1 MDWLARRATRTTAAT
16 TGMET
21 STYVALSRQRALIR
35 QLDIVANNIANTTTS
50 GYKSD
55 RMAFAEH
62 VVQARAQHPMSQV
75 RATGVYREL
84 GEGPIVETG
93 NTFDL
98 ALKGEGYF
106 VVDTPLGPRYTRNGG
121 FTLDSTGRLVTSW
134 GDEVQGEGGA
144 ITVSAGETGITV
156 ATDGTVSSR
165 ESGPIGKLR
174 VVRFEDEQRLRKV
187 VNGLYV
193 TDTPAQ
199 DVVPGEVRVVQ
210 GAIEGSNVNPVAEIA
225 RMIKLQR
232 FFEAMQKIVEQ
243 EHKRQRNTINQI
255 FRPH

>member
-1 MDWLARRATRTTAAT
+1 M
-16 TGMET
+16 
-21 STYVALSRQRALIR
+21 R
-35 QLDIVANNIANTTTS
+35 QLDIVANNVANATTS

-55 RMAFAEH
+55 RMEFAEH
-62 VVQARAQHPMSQV
+62 VAQVRAKHPMSQV
-75 RATGVYREL
+75 RVSGVYRDL
-84 GEGPIVETG
+84 SEGPIVETG

-98 ALKGEGYF
+98 ALNGDGYF
-106 VVDTPLGPRYTRNGG
+106 VVNTPLGPRYTRNGG

-144 ITVSAGETGITV
+144 IVISAGETGITIT
-156 ATDGTVSSR
+156 TDGTVSSR
-165 ESGPIGKLR
+165 ESGRIGKLR
-174 VVRFEDEQRLRKV
+174 VVRFEDEQQLRKV
-187 VNGLYV
+187 KNGLYA
-193 TDTPAQ
+193 TDLPAQ

-232 FFEAMQKIVEQ
+232 FFEVLQEIVKQ

-255 FRPH
+255 FRPLR

>member
-1 MDWLARRATRTTAAT
+1 MARATRTTAAA

-21 STYVALSRQRALIR
+21 STYVALSRQKALMR
-35 QLDIVANNIANTTTS
+35 QLDIVANNVANATTS

-55 RMAFAEH
+55 RMEFAEH
-62 VVQARAQHPMSQV
+62 VAQVRAKHPMSQV
-75 RATGVYREL
+75 RASGVYRDL

-98 ALKGEGYF
+98 ALKGDGYF
-106 VVDTPLGPRYTRNGG
+106 VVNTPLGPRYTRNGG
-121 FTLDSTGRLVTSW
+121 FTLDPTGRLVTSW
-134 GDEVQGEGGA
+134 GDEVQSEGGTIA
-144 ITVSAGETGITV
+144 ISAGETGITIT
-156 ATDGTVSSR
+156 TDGTVSSR

-174 VVRFEDEQRLRKV
+174 VVRFDDEQRLRKV
-187 VNGLYV
+187 KNGLYT
-193 TDTPAQ
+193 TDLPAQ

-232 FFEAMQKIVEQ
+232 FFEALQKIVEQ

-255 FRPH
+255 FRPL